1 MKWLLFKYTVALL
14 LLHKILKKQPFHKLS
29 VYLGRIIKHWTS
41 EMAAFS
47 VFGVTTE
54 ELQYILRWLIFSSI
68 EALLLTESPLY
79 VEVPRDVEKM
89 QIQTILLNWTG
100 KTFLEARRQ
109 FDLFGLTAEEVQMA
123 ILDAREKEK
132 NSVIKEIE
140 DEKDPDLRA
149 VALVTKNLK
158 IGRWAIGTAKNLSSY
173 NASFQDFLQEQ
184 RDRAGIADNGI
195 MKPVKEDALGF
206 DMSKAE
212 DSAYDVSEAQDEDY
226 DGGDE

>member
-1 MKWLLFKYTVALL
+1 
-14 LLHKILKKQPFHKLS
+14 
-29 VYLGRIIKHWTS
+29 
-41 EMAAFS
+41 MAAFS

-68 EALLLTESPLY
+68 ESLLLTESPLY
-79 VEVPRDVEKM
+79 SEVPRDVEKL
-89 QIQTILLNWTG
+89 QIKKILLNWTG
-100 KTFLEARRQ
+100 KTFIEARRQ

-173 NASFQDFLQEQ
+173 NATFQDFLQEQ

-206 DMSKAE
+206 DMSKVE
-212 DSAYDVSEAQDEDY
+212 DSAYDVTDAQDEDY